1 MPRSLLSSLNGSELR
16 AQWIIRVKKVL
27 AEVVSTSQNAFVEG
41 KRILYA
47 VLVAN
52 KVMDSKIK
60 QGVPGSGFLL
70 WNRIQ
75 VTFSKKIPGF
85 HYASNVIWGEAK
97 EMNLLLCFFGEILEL
112 CQLGMMIV
120 DFLGPFMN

>member
-16 AQWIIRVKKVL
+16 AQWIIRLKKVL

-47 VLVAN
+47 ALVAN

-60 QGVPGSGFLL
+60 QGVPGVLCKL
-70 WNRIQ
+70 DLEKACDHVNRKFQ
-75 VTFSKKIPGF
+75 
-85 HYASNVIWGEAK
+85 
-97 EMNLLLCFFGEILEL
+97 
-112 CQLGMMIV
+112 
-120 DFLGPFMN
+120 D